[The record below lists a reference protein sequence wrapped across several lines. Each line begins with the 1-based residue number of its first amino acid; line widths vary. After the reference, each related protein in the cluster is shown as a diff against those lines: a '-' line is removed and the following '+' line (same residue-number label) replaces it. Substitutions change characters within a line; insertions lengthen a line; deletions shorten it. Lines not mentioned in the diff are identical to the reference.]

1 MYNKNTKRVGYEAE
15 YYPRKVGEILH
26 DYVENSNEPLAV
38 AIRERLASTA
48 NKDADITEDSLFKV
62 IHPHTELC
70 IDLKLLTLEPGRIKV
85 GDFIGGVITRDS
97 EDHYT
102 FLQNASEKRKR
113 VGSQRNPHVYVGY
126 RINVNKKDDGT
137 LYPTFNRPRFSE
149 NLTFKDFCRGAAL
162 ELLSVAD
169 LIKEDEATV

>member
-1 MYNKNTKRVGYEAE
+1 MITVVIVRNIQKDLELCFFRLILIIKFRSMERSNKKCT
-15 YYPRKVGEILH
+15 H
-26 DYVENSNEPLAV
+26 QSTDNSNEPLAV

-102 FLQNASEKRKR
+102 FLQNASEKRIL
-113 VGSQRNPHVYVGY
+113 V
-126 RINVNKKDDGT
+126 
-137 LYPTFNRPRFSE
+137 L
-149 NLTFKDFCRGAAL
+149 
-162 ELLSVAD
+162 
-169 LIKEDEATV
+169 

>member
-1 MYNKNTKRVGYEAE
+1 MVTKPKNDQLGSKRLDEPMVMRDLMEE
-15 YYPRKVGEILH
+15 YFLSKECEG
-26 DYVENSNEPLAV
+26 
-38 AIRERLASTA
+38 
-48 NKDADITEDSLFKV
+48 LFKV

-70 IDLKLLTLEPGRIKV
+70 IDLKLLTLAPGRIKV